1 MTGES
6 DMNNLTFEQMVNT
19 LQQQTCKLKKIVVDD
34 VSLDDKRLSIYGSSI
49 YMYIAMI
56 TDILNVYV
64 DELQKETVGC
74 GDRVKMVDAAT
85 VTAVCLLLLNIKQKM
100 DFDIKPFEE
109 LPLNLSEFKAIVEY
123 MLDSIDCCIGRKA
136 RQEQNLKYSKPT
148 VIH

>member
-1 MTGES
+1 MKNT
-6 DMNNLTFEQMVNT
+6 TFEQLVNT
-19 LQQQTCKLKKIVVDD
+19 LQEQTCKLKKIVVDD
-34 VSLDDKRLSIYGSSI
+34 VSLDNKRLSIYGSSI

-56 TDILNVYV
+56 VDIVSVYV

-100 DFDIKPFEE
+100 DMDIKPFEE
-109 LPLNLSEFKAIVEY
+109 LPLNLSEFKAVVEY

-136 RQEQNLKYSKPT
+136 QQERTLKFSKPT
-148 VIH
+148 AIH

>member
-1 MTGES
+1 
-6 DMNNLTFEQMVNT
+6 MNNLSFEQLVNT
-19 LQQQTCKLKKIVVDD
+19 LKEQTCKLKKIVIDD
-34 VSLDDKRLSIYGSSI
+34 VSLDNKRLSIYGSSI

-74 GDRVKMVDAAT
+74 SDRVKMVDAAT

-100 DFDIKPFEE
+100 DMDIKPFEE
-109 LPLNLSEFKAIVEY
+109 LPLNLSEFKSVVEY
-123 MLDSIDCCIGRKA
+123 MLDSIECCIGRKA
-136 RQEQNLKYSKPT
+136 QQESKLMYSKPT

>member
-1 MTGES
+1 
-6 DMNNLTFEQMVNT
+6 MNNLTFEQLVNT
-19 LQQQTCKLKKIVVDD
+19 LQKQTCKLKKIVVDD
-34 VSLDDKRLSIYGSSI
+34 VSLDNQRLSIYGSSI

-85 VTAVCLLLLNIKQKM
+85 VTATCLLLLNIKQKM
-100 DFDIKPFEE
+100 DMDIKPFEE
-109 LPLNLSEFKAIVEY
+109 LPLNLSEFKSTVEY

-136 RQEQNLKYSKPT
+136 QQEKTLKYSKPT